1 MSVKPASF
9 ICALALMIPL
19 TGVSRVWAQGQGKTK
34 DDSLDSLLKELNEPE
49 KPAAKSE
56 KQAKPGDGKAGSGGE
71 KGKAASRQNVTPE
84 KNGKAPAGQAGKP
97 SAPKSRDAGKV
108 SSKDQ
113 ALDELLGKLGETKD
127 EPAAEDR
134 PRNGPADGQPR
145 PPSRGE
151 KAGAD
156 KLGEKDK
163 DLDARLEELTGRKK
177 KRPSSDQQRTGPV
190 GEMIKEMREV
200 EERLGKPDPSE
211 DTQKK
216 QKQIVKR
223 IESMIEQAKRSGSSG
238 GRMVIRRIPGPGGQ
252 QPGQNQGDQTGAQA
266 RGAPPMKPA
275 KPTTQH
281 STANGKDIWG
291 HLPDSLRLEMQSIW
305 KEIELDSKRELIT
318 RYFLS
323 VAKGKPKRE
332 E

>member
-1 MSVKPASF
+1 MSVKSASF
-9 ICALALMIPL
+9 VFALALVIPL
-19 TGVSRVWAQGQGKTK
+19 SGVGDVWAQGQVKSK

-56 KQAKPGDGKAGSGGE
+56 KQATAGGGKAGSAARN
-71 KGKAASRQNVTPE
+71 GKDASGPTAADE
-84 KNGKAPAGQAGKP
+84 AGKAPADQAGKP
-97 SAPKSRDAGKV
+97 AAPKSRDGGKV
-108 SSKDQ
+108 SPKDQ

-134 PRNGPADGQPR
+134 PRNGAPGGQPQ
-145 PPSRGE
+145 PPARGE
-151 KAGAD
+151 RAGAD

-177 KRPSSDQQRTGPV
+177 KRPSSDQERSGPV

-200 EERLGKPDPSE
+200 EERLGKPDPSD

-216 QKQIVKR
+216 QKEIVKR
-223 IESMIEQAKRSGSSG
+223 IESMIEQAKRSGSQG
-238 GRMVIRRIPGPGGQ
+238 GRMVVRRVPRPGRQ
-252 QPGQNQGDQTGAQA
+252 QPGEERGDQTGAQA
-266 RGAPPMKPA
+266 RAPMKPA
-275 KPTTQH
+275 KPTSQH

-291 HLPDSLRLEMQSIW
+291 HLPDELRQVMEATF
-305 KEIELDSKRELIT
+305 KEVELDSKRELIT

-323 VAKGKPKRE
+323 VAKGKPVRE